1 MRDKFIFIIIV
12 LRENATEDVY
22 KRQVKKAWDYNLRA
36 WKIYAKMRPKLFVS
50 YICEAV
56 LAAAVPYAGIWL
68 SARFVDELAGRR
80 DAAMLWKLAGTLL
93 LTELVL
99 GICLLAA
106 KPVSYTHLWIEIHS
120 GQLQHSRI

>member
-1 MRDKFIFIIIV
+1 MANEKKV
-12 LRENATEDVY
+12 S
-22 KRQVKKAWDYNLRA
+22 VKKAWDYNLRA

-99 GICLLAA
+99 GICLFKALEGILQGRT
-106 KPVSYTHLWIEIHS
+106 VLS
-120 GQLQHSRI
+120 GYENLCGKISEAGFPGYG